1 MPPTIPTT
9 IDVIKTMIIH
19 IVLCFFVILILCLY
33 LQTLQ
38 SHLISF
44 KKYLNL
50 LRHLVIASCTNK
62 FIIGTPTRTRT

>member
-38 SHLISF
+38 SHLTF
-44 KKYLNL
+44 LKKYLNL
-50 LRHLVIASCTNK
+50 LRHLFIPSCENK
-62 FIIGTPTRTRT
+62 FIIGTPTRT